1 MRAPNA
7 PILPACRPFQLI
19 SLFAAG
25 KQCPSD
31 KIRPM
36 NDLIQTFAVYALP
49 IVFAITL
56 HEAAHAYAAKYFG
69 DTTAYAQ
76 GRMSLNPIK
85 HIDPVGT
92 LLIPIVLFFVGS
104 PFLFGYAKPVPVEFG
119 NLRKPKRDM
128 AWVALAGPAANLVM
142 ALMWMV
148 FAVMLA
154 AWHTQ
159 EVFFMKMAQ
168 AGILT
173 NLVIF
178 AFNLFPVP
186 PLDGGR
192 IMTSILP
199 HKYAYKF
206 SQLEPYGFF
215 IVLALVFLKVLHFW
229 MMPVMSAANSALL
242 LIISPLTLL
251 LN

>member
-1 MRAPNA
+1 
-7 PILPACRPFQLI
+7 
-19 SLFAAG
+19 
-25 KQCPSD
+25 
-31 KIRPM
+31 M
-36 NDLIQTFAVYALP
+36 NELIQTFAVYALP

-56 HEAAHAYAAKYFG
+56 HEAAHAYAAKHFG
-69 DTTAYAQ
+69 DLTAFSQ

-92 LLIPIVLFFVGS
+92 LLIPIVLFFAGS

-119 NLRKPKRDM
+119 NLRNPKRDM

-148 FAVMLA
+148 LGVILSSF
-154 AWHTQ
+154 Q
-159 EVFFMKMAQ
+159 SNEEFFMKMVQ
-168 AGILT
+168 AGVLT

-192 IMTSILP
+192 IMISLLP
-199 HKYAYKF
+199 HRAAYRYA
-206 SQLEPYGFF
+206 QLEPYGFF
-215 IVLALVFLKVLHFW
+215 IVLGLVFLKVLQFW
-229 MMPVMSAANSALL
+229 MVPLMTFAGMLL
-242 LIISPLTLL
+242 KLLISPLTFLL
-251 LN
+251 K

>member
-1 MRAPNA
+1 
-7 PILPACRPFQLI
+7 
-19 SLFAAG
+19 
-25 KQCPSD
+25 
-31 KIRPM
+31 M
-36 NDLIQTFAVYALP
+36 NDLIQTFSVYALP

-85 HIDPVGT
+85 HIDPIGT
-92 LLIPIVLFFVGS
+92 LLIPIVLYFAGS
-104 PFLFGYAKPVPVEFG
+104 PFLFGYAKPVPVNFG
-119 NLRKPKRDM
+119 NLRNPKKQM
-128 AWVALAGPAANLVM
+128 AFVALAGPAANLVM
-142 ALMWMV
+142 ALMWMLLAV
-148 FAVMLA
+148 FLHAFGSTEEFLMR
-154 AWHTQ
+154 
-159 EVFFMKMAQ
+159 MAQ

-178 AFNLFPVP
+178 AFNLFPIP

-192 IMTSILP
+192 IMTSLLP
-199 HKYAYKF
+199 NKYAYKF
-206 SQLEPYGFF
+206 AQLEPYGFF

-229 MMPVMSAANSALL
+229 MVPVMTIAETGLL
-242 LIISPLTLL
+242 LLISPLTFL